1 MSNIKLDLEVERKK
15 RPPREDATRIG
26 STKIEFQLELRNRF
40 ETLQELNDIDTMRQT
55 ISDMIQQS
63 ASRVTMSINRQQN
76 PRIPSPTR
84 ALMTKRREIAKNG
97 NDKQR
102 IEYAE
107 ICKTIKIKAIEDIR
121 KYHQEILQSC
131 TSRAEKSVIKIRP

>member
-1 MSNIKLDLEVERKK
+1 MSNIKLDLEAERKK